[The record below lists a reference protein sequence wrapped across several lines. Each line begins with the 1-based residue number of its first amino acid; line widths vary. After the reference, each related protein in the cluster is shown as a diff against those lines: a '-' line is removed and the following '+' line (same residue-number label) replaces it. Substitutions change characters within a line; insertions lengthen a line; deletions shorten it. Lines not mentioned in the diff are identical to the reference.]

1 MKEFLFGLLMI
12 VVYFAPCAL
21 IALLSRK
28 FFKIPDEIFRKILH
42 FILLGSI
49 FVFTFAY
56 KTWWISSITCI
67 IFIIVVYPILKLCE
81 RFKQYSYI
89 VTERKKGELKNSL
102 IYVFLMFSLVILVCW
117 GIFNDKYLV
126 LLSIFAWGFGDALAA
141 LIGTKF
147 GKHKLYK
154 KKSYEGTIAMFVTSF
169 ISVLTILLF
178 RGVIPW
184 YFNLIVAFV
193 TALVA
198 TTVELFTPNGLD
210 TATCP
215 IASMISTL
223 LMLFI
228 FGGLL

>member
-1 MKEFLFGLLMI
+1 
-12 VVYFAPCAL
+12 
-21 IALLSRK
+21 
-28 FFKIPDEIFRKILH
+28 
-42 FILLGSI
+42 
-49 FVFTFAY
+49 
-56 KTWWISSITCI
+56 
-67 IFIIVVYPILKLCE
+67 
-81 RFKQYSYI
+81 
-89 VTERKKGELKNSL
+89 
-102 IYVFLMFSLVILVCW
+102 MFSLVILVCW

-169 ISVLTILLF
+169 ISVFTILLF

-215 IASMISTL
+215 IASMLSTL